1 MSWRVG
7 GSQSVSEKEKDGS
20 VKRILP
26 KGESE
31 RNSFQKETSHFIIE
45 RKEQTREDMKY
56 E

>member
-1 MSWRVG
+1 LESWRFA
-7 GSQSVSEKEKDGS
+7 VSEKEKDGS

-45 RKEQTREDMKY
+45 IGVCETPQTA
-56 E
+56 